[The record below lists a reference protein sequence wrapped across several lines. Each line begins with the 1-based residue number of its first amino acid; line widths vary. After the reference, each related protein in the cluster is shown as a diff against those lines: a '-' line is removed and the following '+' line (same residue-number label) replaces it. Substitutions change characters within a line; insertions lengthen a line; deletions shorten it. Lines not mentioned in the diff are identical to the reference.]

1 MYTGMRRTSILL
13 LAAGAVLLAE
23 SSLADGLRQQ
33 SGPYAITLQLPPA
46 GLFAGEEMEIE
57 FKVEKADGTPLP
69 WGRIRGVVDMPSMP
83 SMPRFDEIA
92 HREGIPGVFG
102 VHPTFPHGGDYRLC
116 LTVLPPE
123 VQPVGDARPTDSFTF
138 EFPLTVWDSAA
149 SPTTEARKIKPFAL
163 DVVATPRR
171 PAAGEPV
178 ELELRVRMA
187 TSFELREVTDFDLQ
201 HERLM
206 HLFVVSQ
213 DLTEFAHEH
222 PEPAGPGL
230 FRLTH
235 RFARPGRYRLFA
247 DVAPKDAGAQVLDA
261 TLVVGP
267 AADGNAAP
275 APAPTPTPPPK
286 TRVALTLPYGGMVAG
301 RTLVV
306 NALLTDDKGRPV
318 RDLEPWLGS
327 IGHLL
332 LVTRDGLTFAHS
344 HPDDREPGVG
354 KDGRI
359 PFLVR
364 LPRAGPYKG
373 WLQFQRRGKVETL
386 EVALDA
392 APYSAAR

>member
-1 MYTGMRRTSILL
+1 VS
-13 LAAGAVLLAE
+13 AARSASLDGGGA
-23 SSLADGLRQQ
+23 LR
-33 SGPYAITLQLPPA
+33 PYAAVVGARFRMLLQYRAAAIA
-46 GLFAGEEMEIE
+46 GLFTQI
-57 FKVEKADGTPLP
+57 
-69 WGRIRGVVDMPSMP
+69 
-83 SMPRFDEIA
+83 
-92 HREGIPGVFG
+92 VFG
-102 VHPTFPHGGDYRLC
+102 LVLIMVYEGFYRSS
-116 LTVLPPE
+116 PPE
-123 VQPVGDARPTDSFTF
+123 VQPIGDPRPSDSFTF

-149 SPTTEARKIKPFAL
+149 SPTRESRKMKPYAL
-163 DVVATPRR
+163 DVVATPRH
-171 PAAGEPV
+171 PIAGEPV

-187 TSFELREVTDFDLQ
+187 TSLELREVTDFDVL

-206 HLFVVSQ
+206 HVFVVSQ
-213 DLTEFAHEH
+213 DLSDFAHEH

-247 DVAPKDAGAQVLDA
+247 DVAPRDAGAQALDA

-267 AADGNAAP
+267 AAGTGAAAPVP
-275 APAPTPTPPPK
+275 APAPTPAPK
-286 TRVALTLPYGGMVAG
+286 TRVAWTLPESGMIAG

-306 NALLTDDKGRPV
+306 NANLTDEKGRPV
-318 RDLEPWLGS
+318 RDLEPWLGA

-332 LVTRDGLTFAHS
+332 LVTRDGETFAHS

-386 EVALDA
+386 EVTLDA
-392 APYSAAR
+392 TPYSAPR